1 MGISV
6 AKLTNY
12 SRNELK
18 SPHKIIP
25 GPQQLLFNYYSS
37 SIISKNISRVWLE
50 FRQISSSQEVVCA
63 SSLFAAIAQH
73 PFIDEVVDIPECRIL
88 RAVADFGPF

>member
-25 GPQQLLFNYYSS
+25 GPNNYF
-37 SIISKNISRVWLE
+37 SIT
-50 FRQISSSQEVVCA
+50 
-63 SSLFAAIAQH
+63 
-73 PFIDEVVDIPECRIL
+73 IL
-88 RAVADFGPF
+88 VPSYRKTSAGYGC